1 MQIITQKM
9 QKCKKRKNCTPAK
22 TWHVGQKFRRN
33 LDEKSAMLHSRQPSL
48 CLYLEKAGSRILIM
62 SNCQIKMGQVR
73 YECLKVGLTGYLR
86 ITHVGKD
93 SFFIVFK
100 IK

>member
-1 MQIITQKM
+1 
-9 QKCKKRKNCTPAK
+9 
-22 TWHVGQKFRRN
+22 
-33 LDEKSAMLHSRQPSL
+33 
-48 CLYLEKAGSRILIM
+48 M